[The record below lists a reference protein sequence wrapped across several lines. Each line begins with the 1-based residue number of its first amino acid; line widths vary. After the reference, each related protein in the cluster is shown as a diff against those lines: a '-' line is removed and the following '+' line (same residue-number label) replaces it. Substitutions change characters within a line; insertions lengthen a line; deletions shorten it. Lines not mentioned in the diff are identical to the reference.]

1 MRLYTLLF
9 LFIFASCG
17 SRKKV
22 LDVTNTKSNVSTEKE
37 SKNNIKKDIKE
48 LVISD
53 IAIIDIKSDI
63 SATFEGKISDSTKPA
78 SIEESVK
85 DGVKTTVFTNFKDIK
100 TNTRKEDNKKQSKE
114 NIKESLIDKSN
125 ENIQEKEKENKKDQV
140 KTKSLDVERES
151 SNSWVLWLILALG
164 LFAAGY
170 YVYKKKANP
179 FNWF

>member
-17 SRKKV
+17 SRKKA
-22 LDVTNTKSNVSTEKE
+22 LNVTTTKSNVSTEKE

-63 SATFEGKISDSTKPA
+63 SATFEGKISDSNKPA

-85 DGVKTTVFTNFKDIK
+85 EGVKKTVFTNFKDIK
-100 TNTRKEDNKKQSKE
+100 TNTRKKDNKKQSKE

-125 ENIQEKEKENKKDQV
+125 ESIQEKEKENKKNEV
-140 KTKSLDVERES
+140 KNKSLDVERES

-164 LFAAGY
+164 LLAAGY
-170 YVYKKKANP
+170 YVYNKKANP

>member
-164 LFAAGY
+164 LLAAGY
-170 YVYKKKANP
+170 YVYNKKANP
-179 FNWF
+179 LNWF